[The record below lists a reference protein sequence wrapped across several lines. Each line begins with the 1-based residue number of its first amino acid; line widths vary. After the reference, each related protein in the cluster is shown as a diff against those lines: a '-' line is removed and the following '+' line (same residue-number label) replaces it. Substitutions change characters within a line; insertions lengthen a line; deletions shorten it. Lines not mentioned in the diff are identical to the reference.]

1 MEKSIYTQIEQIIN
15 QKSTIAIHTISGE
28 NAIED
33 AVSIL
38 WKGLEQS
45 HRTEGGLPGNFNI
58 VNNPKDIMPNIYA
71 YDSNN
76 KIVVV
81 VSIPEIMKDSNGD
94 DWYMGIYPTHCQK
107 YDERADSLP
116 INQVIESEELVPKE
130 FIAGLYIFNE
140 GTTSLTNGVEYISG
154 YVEKFVPNSRF
165 IGVLPEEEQIAYF
178 ETIKDKL
185 IAKGLKKVTD
195 DVSSKFSFNKFL
207 NINSYYE
214 EELISYQQQ
223 IGKSK

>member
-1 MEKSIYTQIEQIIN
+1 MQ
-15 QKSTIAIHTISGE
+15 
-28 NAIED
+28 D
-33 AVSIL
+33 
-38 WKGLEQS
+38 
-45 HRTEGGLPGNFNI
+45 
-58 VNNPKDIMPNIYA
+58 
-71 YDSNN
+71 
-76 KIVVV
+76 
-81 VSIPEIMKDSNGD
+81 
-94 DWYMGIYPTHCQK
+94 
-107 YDERADSLP
+107 
-116 INQVIESEELVPKE
+116 
-130 FIAGLYIFNE
+130 YIFLNE

-207 NINSYYE
+207 NINSNYE